1 MDEPKNVRLS
11 IRIPEWLRRAAV
23 EKAKREDL
31 TVAQMVRRFLREWV
45 AEDDTEDK

>member
-1 MDEPKNVRLS
+1 MDDPKDVRLS

-31 TVAQMVRRFLREWV
+31 TVAQLVRRFLRDWV
-45 AEDDTEDK
+45 AEDQEEES